1 MTFTNSGTLTH
12 SSMTDLTDLLEE
24 FYKDVRS
31 NPDITLIDDNELR
44 SKIEFICR
52 CITNKAPIRFLM
64 ACLLGKLDDPKV
76 DIRKPYTEISG
87 KGTYSGR
94 AYDEQHVEPFVIKHK
109 LPTNSTT
116 AFLTPAF
123 RNIDRTL
130 TTDLVLVGRPRLVY
144 TNTLELL
151 DLIQSSKLDPRTAL
165 KEIIRF
171 LLIIKNEN
179 ETRMKQLLRELKHSD
194 DTLPLSSEQIVT
206 LLQQHLSSK
215 NSSRLPVLMV
225 AAAYLAVKDRIG
237 ETALPLQSHTAA
249 DKQTGSIGDVE
260 VTLINDDQ
268 IITCYE
274 MKDKKVTI
282 VDIENALKKIA
293 TLEYRVDNYVFI
305 TTDVIEDEVNQ
316 YAKSVYD
323 KSCVEIAIL
332 DCIGFVR
339 HFLHFFHRHRTG
351 FLDIYQSLVLA
362 EPDSSVSQPL
372 KEAFLVLRK
381 AAESDK

>member
-1 MTFTNSGTLTH
+1 
-12 SSMTDLTDLLEE
+12 MTDPAAQLEK
-24 FYKDVRS
+24 YYQDVRPKP
-31 NPDITLIDDNELR
+31 NKCFIDDAELR
-44 SKIEFICR
+44 AKIEFVCR
-52 CITNKAPIRFLM
+52 CLTNKAPIRFLM
-64 ACLLGKLDDPKV
+64 ACLLGKLDDSKV
-76 DIRKPYTEISG
+76 DIRKPYTEIGG

-94 AYDEQHVEPFVIKHK
+94 AYDEQFVEPFVIKYK

-123 RNIDRTL
+123 RNIDRKL
-130 TTDLVLVGRPRLVY
+130 TTDLVLVGRPRQVY
-144 TNTLELL
+144 TNALELL
-151 DLIQSSKLDPRTAL
+151 ALVQRGKVDPSDAL

-171 LLIIKNEN
+171 LLIIKSEN
-179 ETRMKQLLRELKHSD
+179 ETRMKQLLRELKYSE

-215 NSSRLPVLMV
+215 NSSRLPTLMV

-249 DKQTGSIGDVE
+249 DKQTGSIGDIE
-260 VTLINDDQ
+260 VTLINDNQ
-268 IITCYE
+268 IVTCYE
-274 MKDKKVTI
+274 MKDKRVTI
-282 VDIENALKKIA
+282 VDIENAINKIA
-293 TLEYRVDNYVFI
+293 TLDHRVDNYIFI
-305 TTDVIEDEVNQ
+305 TTDVVEDEVNQ
-316 YAKSVYD
+316 FAKGVYE
-323 KSCVEIAIL
+323 KSGVEIAVL

-339 HFLHFFHRHRTG
+339 HFLHFFHRYRTS

>member
-1 MTFTNSGTLTH
+1 MTNPAA
-12 SSMTDLTDLLEE
+12 LLEE
-24 FYKDVRS
+24 FYQDVQKKLEKS
-31 NPDITLIDDNELR
+31 FVDDDKLR
-44 SKIEFICR
+44 AKIEFFCR
-52 CITNKAPIRFLM
+52 CLTNKAPIRFLM
-64 ACLLGKLDDPKV
+64 ACLLGKLDEPKV
-76 DIRKPYTEISG
+76 DIRKPYTEITG

-94 AYDEQHVEPFVIKHK
+94 SYDEQFVEPFVIKYK

-130 TTDLVLVGRPRLVY
+130 TTDLVLVGRPRQVY
-144 TNTLELL
+144 EYVLELL
-151 DLIQSSKLDPRTAL
+151 DLVQRGRLDASDVL

-171 LLIIKNEN
+171 LVAIKIEN
-179 ETRMKQLLRELKHSD
+179 DTRMKQLLRELKHTD
-194 DTLPLSSEQIVT
+194 DTLPLSSEQIVA

-249 DKQTGSIGDVE
+249 DSQTGSIGDVE
-260 VTLINDDQ
+260 VTLVNDDE

-274 MKDKKVTI
+274 MKDKRVTV
-282 VDIENALKKIA
+282 VDIENALKKISK
-293 TLEYRVDNYVFI
+293 LKYRVDNYIFI
-305 TTDVIEDEVNQ
+305 TTDIIEDEVHQ

-323 KSCVEIAIL
+323 NAGVEIAVL

-339 HFLHFFHRHRTG
+339 HFLHFFHRYRTS
-351 FLDIYQSLVLA
+351 FLDLYQSLVLA